1 MKRVNFP
8 LLIGSIIL
16 MVLLALSYFPEFFT
30 DRDPIHEEPPRD
42 CGGTVCQ
49 SHEAQYH

>member
-30 DRDPIHEEPPRD
+30 DRDPIHEEPPRYIEYEKD
-42 CGGTVCQ
+42 NGNKHV
-49 SHEAQYH
+49 E